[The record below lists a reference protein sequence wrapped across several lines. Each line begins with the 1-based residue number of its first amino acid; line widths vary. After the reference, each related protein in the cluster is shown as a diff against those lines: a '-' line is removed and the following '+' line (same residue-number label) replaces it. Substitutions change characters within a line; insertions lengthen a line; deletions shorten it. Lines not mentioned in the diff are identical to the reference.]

1 VSRAP
6 DRFTLEVGQLSA
18 QVFSLPS
25 GDVRVLQPA
34 DAAELPDDRGVEWAP
49 LVPYWS
55 VLWRSAIVLAQE
67 LGRHRLGGLSVVEL
81 GCGLGVPSIAAAR
94 SGAKVLATD
103 AAPHALALVELNARA
118 NDVAMETLQVDWL
131 TPVALVDRAPFD
143 LVLAADV
150 LYAVSSIA
158 PLLALLSRLGG
169 EAWLASP
176 DRSAAGV
183 FFSRAARDW
192 LVETEARGPVR
203 LHRLRKR
210 AHARQTGNGRARRAD
225 RGLDRSGPRPGD
237 DFPGSHPSTPSE
249 ATTRR
254 AARGRRWGRSEMTAT
269 ATQPHAQSKVGP
281 LDHDFTAVLQR
292 SPNPGGWTYVVMP
305 GSAEFFGTR
314 GLVKVRGTIDGHPFR
329 ASFMALGDGTHKLP
343 VKSALRETIRKGAG
357 EPVEVHL
364 AERLG

>member
-1 VSRAP
+1 MSRAP
-6 DRFTLEVGQLSA
+6 DRFSLEVGQLSA

-103 AAPHALALVELNARA
+103 AAPHALALVELNAHA

-210 AHARQTGNGRARRAD
+210 AHARQTGNGRAASSR
-225 RGLDRSGPRPGD
+225 PRP
-237 DFPGSHPSTPSE
+237 
-249 ATTRR
+249 R
-254 AARGRRWGRSEMTAT
+254 
-269 ATQPHAQSKVGP
+269 P
-281 LDHDFTAVLQR
+281 LR
-292 SPNPGGWTYVVMP
+292 SPP
-305 GSAEFFGTR
+305 R
-314 GLVKVRGTIDGHPFR
+314 R
-329 ASFMALGDGTHKLP
+329 
-343 VKSALRETIRKGAG
+343 
-357 EPVEVHL
+357 
-364 AERLG
+364 